1 MKKIFSFLLA
11 WMTLIPA
18 IGWAAQ
24 GTEEDPPP
32 LVQVAPVQLLDATQ
46 AEKYIGHVEAIE
58 SVDLRVRVEGYL
70 QEVNFQEG
78 SFVQE
83 GQLLYVI
90 EQAPYKAH
98 VASARAKLNQAEA
111 NLFKTK
117 TRLRRL
123 RSAQPESVPQT
134 DLDDAQA
141 AADLAKAEVQE
152 AKSSLELAKIDLEYT
167 TIEAPMDGRIGKSFY
182 KKGDLVGASSGPLA
196 EIVSIDPIRVLFSV
210 SDRDI
215 DMMKEAFADAHSQ
228 NTDPDLA
235 VRIKFPDQKAYP
247 HQGTIDFIDNKMD
260 PQTGTIAVWARF
272 ENPKGQLVPG
282 QYVNVF
288 VQSAEAKM
296 QPAVSQAA
304 VQRDREGDFVF
315 VVNKGNIVEKQ
326 RIKTGKVKDGKV
338 MVTSGLQKGELVIIQ
353 GIQKAA
359 PEKRVNIEIKDAKD
373 S

>member
-11 WMTLIPA
+11 LVTLIYA

-24 GTEEDPPP
+24 GPGGPPP
-32 LVQVAPVQLLDATQ
+32 LVQVTHVQLLDTTQ
-46 AEKYIGHVEAIE
+46 AEKYIGHVEAIQ
-58 SVDLRVRVEGYL
+58 SVDLRARVEGYL
-70 QEVNFQEG
+70 QKINFQEG

-98 VASARAKLNQAEA
+98 VASAVARLNQAEA

-123 RSAQPESVPQT
+123 RSAHPESVPQT

-152 AKSSLELAKIDLEYT
+152 AEASLELSKIDLDYT
-167 TIEAPMDGRIGKSFY
+167 TIESPMDGRIGKSFY

-196 EIVSIDPIRVLFSV
+196 EIVSIDPIRILFSV

-215 DMMKEAFADAHSQ
+215 DIMKEAFADAHTQ
-228 NTDPDLA
+228 NADPNLA
-235 VRIKFPDQKAYP
+235 VHITFPDQTAYP
-247 HQGTIDFIDNKMD
+247 HQGTIEFIDNKMD
-260 PQTGTIAVWARF
+260 PQTGTIAVWAQLD
-272 ENPKGQLVPG
+272 NPEGQLVPG

-288 VQSAEAKM
+288 VQSAEADM
-296 QPAVSQAA
+296 QPAVSQTA

-315 VVNKGNIVEKQ
+315 VVNQGNTVEKR
-326 RIKTGKVKDGKV
+326 RIKTGKVKDD
-338 MVTSGLQKGELVIIQ
+338 MVIVASGLQKDELVVVQ
-353 GIQKAA
+353 GIQKAV
-359 PEKRVNIEIKDAKD
+359 PGQRVQIEIKDAKD